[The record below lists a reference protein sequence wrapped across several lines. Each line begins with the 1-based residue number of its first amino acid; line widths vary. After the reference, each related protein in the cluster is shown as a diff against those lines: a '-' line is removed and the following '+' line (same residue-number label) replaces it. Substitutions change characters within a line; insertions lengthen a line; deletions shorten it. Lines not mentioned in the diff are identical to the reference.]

1 MDPIQVRTLK
11 PGTMPKASEWNA
23 VVSKSKRWQPS
34 QAGYDWNNG
43 TSFRKQPNPFRKQT
57 LFYTP
62 VEIPAYSVF
71 PVKVKTQGD
80 VPFEVC
86 EFDKTKIADYT
97 DGYFGTNGK
106 FKIPKETKF
115 YGYFLDEHYDD
126 PIAVYGNPNVGDE
139 CGLSERAE
147 FKADP
152 DAQGMIITGVFS
164 TGVYYVRKMNRFP
177 DFFATLDEDYTVED
191 GTYTSVTLEDPETFI
206 GSNTIEKVYPAWNI
220 DLGTTISGESRV
232 IVRFDT
238 KRGKWFFF
246 KPGGA
251 SFPEV
256 TVNGNQLLALTY
268 FQGKGVFDGDLN
280 RGYTITGKYQIIRMQ
295 SVKSMFGNTW
305 FQYALEHPVQTPS
318 NSTAWVIQDRTPNQ
332 TAYDYTTSQVCIS
345 ALTSAEENYSNVPAF
360 RINYQ
365 QFFEYDT
372 ITGKEYPNGA
382 ADSYSQDYFC
392 LVPWEYSS
400 GVKVFS
406 YGTGLTGQRIFVGTA
421 ANNLIMN
428 PLGEIIA
435 MDGEIET
442 INHNSIDVEIGTPV
456 YSSQYRPHCIL
467 KSKIEKVNNVYSRYA
482 FFETTETVSEITYKP
497 DYANQVLSAGD
508 YVNYGEYRPTATL
521 SGSFSDSVTLRFYFQ
536 SEAKSFYFSDWFF
549 GNYSGGNP
557 YFDTDKIY
565 IDKNQVFRWEVPQTF
580 TALTAT
586 YTEDNPAEGETAA
599 TVTLSM
605 KDLLDP
611 SKNVETLDTGY
622 YSGSYNRIK
631 YQDKNWTKTALN
643 TTSSNEIP
651 ASAMGPKEAHPD
663 IVFTFI
669 EKIPYDYGYSSKTY
683 TWTDAENNSKTV
695 VLTINKESVYIID
708 VPKFI

>member
-1 MDPIQVRTLK
+1 MNPIQVRTLK

-23 VVSKSKRWQPS
+23 LVINARRGQPS
-34 QAGYDWNNG
+34 QAGFDWQNG
-43 TSFRKQPNPFRKQT
+43 TSYKKRPTPFRQQT
-57 LFYTP
+57 IFYTP

-71 PVKVKTQGD
+71 PVKVRTNSGE
-80 VPFEVC
+80 PFQVC
-86 EFDKTKIADYT
+86 EFDKTEIADYA
-97 DGYFGTNGK
+97 DGFWGTNGR
-106 FKIPKETKF
+106 FTIPKETSF
-115 YGYFLDEHYDD
+115 YGWLLDEYHDD
-126 PIAVYGNPNVGDE
+126 PIAVYGSPNVGDE

-164 TGVYYVRKMNRFP
+164 TGVCYVRKMNRFP

-206 GSNTIEKVYPAWNI
+206 GSDTIEEVYPAWNI
-220 DLGTTISGESRV
+220 DPETEFAADTRV

-280 RGYTITGKYQIIRMQ
+280 RGYTITGKYQIVRTQ

-345 ALTSAEENYSNVPAF
+345 ALTSAEENYSNVAAF

-406 YGTGLTGQRIFVGTA
+406 YGTGLTGQRIFIGTA

-435 MDGEIET
+435 TDGNIIT
-442 INHNSIDVEIGTPV
+442 INHASIDVEIGTPV

-497 DYANQVLSAGD
+497 DYANQVLSAGN
-508 YVNYGEYRPTATL
+508 YVEYGEYRSTATL
-521 SGSFSDSVTLRFYFQ
+521 TGSFSDDVTLRFNFQ
-536 SEAKSFYFSDWFF
+536 TESKYFYFSDWFF

-599 TVTLSM
+599 TITLSM

-611 SKNVETLDTGY
+611 SKGVEALDSGY
-622 YSGSYNRIK
+622 YSASYNKIK
-631 YQDKNWTKTALN
+631 YQDKNWTKTALD

-651 ASAMGPKEAHPD
+651 ASAMAPKEAHPD
-663 IVFTFI
+663 IVFTFV
-669 EKIPYDYGYSSKTY
+669 EKIPYDYGYSSKAY
-683 TWTDAENNSKTV
+683 TWTDAEGNSKTV

>member
-106 FKIPKETKF
+106 FKIPKETRF

-126 PIAVYGNPNVGDE
+126 PIAIYGNPNVGDE

-177 DFFATLDEDYTVED
+177 DFFATLNEDYTVED
-191 GTYTSVTLEDPETFI
+191 GTYASVTLEDPETFI

-220 DLGTTISGESRV
+220 DLGTVISGESRV
-232 IVRFDT
+232 IVKFDT

-280 RGYTITGKYQIIRMQ
+280 RGYTITGKYQVVRTQ

-305 FQYALEHPVQTPS
+305 FQYALEHPVQPPS

-392 LVPWEYSS
+392 LVPWEYES

-406 YGTGLTGQRIFVGTA
+406 YGTGLTGQRIFLGSA
-421 ANNLIMN
+421 AGMLVMN
-428 PLGEIIA
+428 PLGEVIA
-435 MDGEIET
+435 EEADITT
-442 INHNSIDVEIGTPV
+442 INHASIDVEIGTPV

-508 YVNYGEYRPTATL
+508 YANYGEYRPTATL
-521 SGSFSDSVTLRFYFQ
+521 TGSFSDSVTLRFYFQ
-536 SEAKSFYFSDWFF
+536 SEAKSFYFSDWLF

-611 SKNVETLDTGY
+611 SKDVEALDSGY
-622 YSGSYNRIK
+622 YSASYNKIK
-631 YQDKNWTKTALN
+631 YQNKNWTKTALD

-651 ASAMGPKEAHPD
+651 ASAMAPKEVHPD
-663 IVFTFI
+663 IVFTFV
-669 EKIPYDYGYSSKTY
+669 EKIPYDYGYSTKAY

-695 VLTINKESVYIID
+695 VLTINKESVYIIN